1 MKVAVDVK
9 ITIIKTIDFDELTIG
24 NIIVDG
30 FLCSGYNFGN
40 AQLAC
45 ERIMQGGKVHN
56 ACTGAVITKTKV
68 IHSIQ
73 RYLSAEH
80 QNDIEMA
87 CDNASDIIRSIV

>member
-1 MKVAVDVK
+1 MK
-9 ITIIKTIDFDELTIG
+9 ITILKTLDFDELTLG

-30 FLCSGYNFGN
+30 FLCSNYDFAT

-45 ERIMQGGKVHN
+45 ERILKGGKVHN

-73 RYLSAEH
+73 RLLTAET
-80 QNDIEMA
+80 QNDIEIA
-87 CDNASDIIRSIV
+87 CDNASEIIRSIV

>member
-1 MKVAVDVK
+1 MK
-9 ITIIKTIDFDELTIG
+9 ITILKTIDFDELTLG

-30 FLCSGYNFGN
+30 FLCSGYDFSN

-45 ERIMQGGKVHN
+45 ERIMQGKGVHN

-80 QNDIEMA
+80 QNDIEMT
-87 CDNASDIIRSIV
+87 CDNASEIIRSIV

>member
-1 MKVAVDVK
+1 MK
-9 ITIIKTIDFDELTIG
+9 ITILKTIEFDELTLG

-30 FLCSGYNFGN
+30 FLCSNYDFST

-45 ERIMQGGKVHN
+45 ERIMQGKGVHN

-80 QNDIEMA
+80 QNDIETV

>member
-1 MKVAVDVK
+1 MK
-9 ITIIKTIDFDELTIG
+9 ITILKTIEFDDLTLG

-30 FLCSGYNFGN
+30 FLCSDYDFTSS
-40 AQLAC
+40 QLAC
-45 ERIMQGGKVHN
+45 ERIMQGKGVHN

-80 QNDIEMA
+80 QNDIEIA
-87 CDNASDIIRSIV
+87 CDNASEIIRSIV

>member
-1 MKVAVDVK
+1 MK
-9 ITIIKTIDFDELTIG
+9 ITILKTIEFDDLTLG

-30 FLCSGYNFGN
+30 FLCSDYDFGS

-45 ERIMQGGKVHN
+45 DRIMSGKGVHN

-68 IHSIQ
+68 VHSIQ
-73 RYLSAEH
+73 RFLSAEN

-87 CDNASDIIRSIV
+87 CDNASEIIRSIV